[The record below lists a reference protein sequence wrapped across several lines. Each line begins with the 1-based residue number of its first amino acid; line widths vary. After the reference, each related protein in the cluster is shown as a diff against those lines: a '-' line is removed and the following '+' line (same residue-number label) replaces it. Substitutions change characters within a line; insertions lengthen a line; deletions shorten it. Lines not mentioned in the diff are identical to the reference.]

1 MPEQVCATCGRPKPL
16 ELQMKVKSG
25 QVPTM
30 VSCASCESR
39 TWFADGEEVSMDDVL
54 KITSGDPDF
63 VVNPSARAPK
73 HAPSRR

>member
-1 MPEQVCATCGRPKPL
+1 
-16 ELQMKVKSG
+16 
-25 QVPTM
+25 M

-63 VVNPSARAPK
+63 VVNPSTRAPK